1 MRDLGLLKLF
11 FAASASADEVAA
23 LAVQQT
29 EVHQRMLAEYDA
41 LNDAIHD
48 DAGEWEL
55 ATLDLGRRFEQLT
68 IDFWTEV
75 GARARQGRAA
85 PIKPPR

>member
-1 MRDLGLLKLF
+1 
-11 FAASASADEVAA
+11 
-23 LAVQQT
+23 
-29 EVHQRMLAEYDA
+29 MLAEYDA

-48 DAGEWEL
+48 AAGEWEL

-68 IDFWTEV
+68 IEFWTEV